1 MIRKVSDKQRKR
13 NQDKGELTKQ
23 LHSLFLDIWDDR
35 EDPQGNCYCYET
47 GKILPR
53 HIYRSNTSCY
63 DHVLEKSKYK
73 EYTLVKKNILILDP
87 QIHSNK
93 TKNIDSTPRIKKY
106 KEYLLDLHY
115 SNLLKD

>member
-1 MIRKVSDKQRKR
+1 MIRKISDKQRKR

-53 HIYRSNTSCY
+53 GIYRNNTCCY

-87 QIHSNK
+87 QVHSNK

-106 KEYLLDLHY
+106 KEYLLDLHNN
-115 SNLLKD
+115 NLLKD